1 MRSGRGDAERRG
13 DQRGKTLSGGQE
25 ILYPARQIA
34 TRVAEMG
41 RDISRTYGT
50 QRVDVVAILDNA
62 FVFAADLVR
71 HITSPVVC
79 HFVQAEMR
87 DVHLNGL
94 HRREVF
100 FSYNP
105 ELKGRDVLVVDA
117 VLHSGVTLEFFVRR
131 LMEREPRTVRVAVLL
146 DKPEERRVPLQP
158 DYLGFSAAS
167 NYLVGYGL
175 PDEEGLYRNLAHIAA
190 LNGSGASRKGKP
202 AAGRAGAGKKSGRG
216 GVARRRA
223 R

>member
-1 MRSGRGDAERRG
+1 MKADLKLEYTSG
-13 DQRGKTLSGGQE
+13 
-25 ILYPARQIA
+25 QIA
-34 TRVAEMG
+34 ARVAAMG
-41 RDISRTYGT
+41 REISRTYGT
-50 QRVDVVAILDNA
+50 QRVDVVAMLDNA

-71 HITSPVVC
+71 QITSPVVC
-79 HFVQAEMR
+79 HFVQAELR

-131 LMEREPRTVRVAVLL
+131 LMECAPRSVRVAILL

-175 PDEEGLYRNLAHIAA
+175 PDSEGLYRNLSHIAT
-190 LNGSGASRKGKP
+190 LNGSGASGKSKSS
-202 AAGRAGAGKKSGRG
+202 ARAGRARKPGGRG
-216 GVARRRA
+216 RGARRPA

>member
-1 MRSGRGDAERRG
+1 MYGDN
-13 DQRGKTLSGGQE
+13 
-25 ILYPARQIA
+25 
-34 TRVAEMG
+34 
-41 RDISRTYGT
+41 
-50 QRVDVVAILDNA
+50 RVDVVAMLDNA

-71 HITSPVVC
+71 QITSPVAC
-79 HFVQAEMR
+79 HFVQAELR
-87 DVHLNGL
+87 DVHLNGH

-117 VLHSGVTLEFFVRR
+117 VLHSGVTMEFFVRR
-131 LMEREPRTVRVAVLL
+131 LAEKHPRSVRVAVLL
-146 DKPEERRVPLQP
+146 DKPEERRVALQP

-175 PDEEGLYRNLAHIAA
+175 PDTEGLYRNLSCIAT
-190 LNGSGASRKGKP
+190 LDGSGAKRGSKRPGK
-202 AAGRAGAGKKSGRG
+202 AGGRRRG
-216 GVARRRA
+216 ARRPA

>member
-1 MRSGRGDAERRG
+1 MNRSLKV
-13 DQRGKTLSGGQE
+13 QYTS
-25 ILYPARQIA
+25 RQIA
-34 TRVAEMG
+34 ARVAEMG
-41 RDISRTYGT
+41 REISRTYGT
-50 QRVDVVAILDNA
+50 QRVDVVGILDNA

-71 HITSPVVC
+71 QITSPVVC
-79 HFVQAEMR
+79 HFVQAELR

-117 VLHSGVTLEFFVRR
+117 VLHSGVTLDFFVRR
-131 LMEREPRTVRVAVLL
+131 LMERQPHSVRVAVLL

-167 NYLVGYGL
+167 KYLVGYGL
-175 PDEEGLYRNLAHIAA
+175 PDSEGLYRNLSHIAT
-190 LNGSGASRKGKP
+190 LNGSGGGRKSRP
-202 AAGRAGAGKKSGRG
+202 AAGAERASRAGGAMG
-216 GVARRRA
+216 RA
-223 R
+223 RQRGKS

>member
-1 MRSGRGDAERRG
+1 
-13 DQRGKTLSGGQE
+13 LN
-25 ILYPARQIA
+25 PALEVEYTSRQIA
-34 TRVAEMG
+34 ARVAEMG
-41 RDISRTYGT
+41 SEISRTYGS
-50 QRVDVVAILDNA
+50 QRVDVVAMLGNA
-62 FVFAADLVR
+62 FIFAADLVR
-71 HITSPVVC
+71 QITSPVVC

-87 DVHLNGL
+87 DVDLNGL

-117 VLHSGVTLEFFVRR
+117 VLNSGVTLEFFVRR
-131 LMEREPRTVRVAVLL
+131 LVECQPRSVRIAVLL

-167 NYLVGYGL
+167 KYLVGYGL
-175 PDEEGLYRNLAHIAA
+175 PDAGGLYRNLSHIAT
-190 LNGSGASRKGKP
+190 LDGSEARRKSKSP
-202 AAGRAGAGKKSGRG
+202 ARHRRAGKTGRRGRG
-216 GVARRRA
+216 ARRPA

>member
-1 MRSGRGDAERRG
+1 MKSNLEVEYT
-13 DQRGKTLSGGQE
+13 Q
-25 ILYPARQIA
+25 RQIA
-34 TRVAEMG
+34 ARVEAMG
-41 RDISRTYGT
+41 RAISQTYGNS
-50 QRVDVVAILDNA
+50 RVDVVAMLDNA

-71 HITSPVVC
+71 QITSPVVC
-79 HFVQAEMR
+79 HFVQAELR

-117 VLHSGVTLEFFVRR
+117 VLHSGVTMEFFVRR
-131 LMEREPRTVRVAVLL
+131 LMEREPKSVRVAVLL

-175 PDEEGLYRNLAHIAA
+175 PDEEGKYRNLSYIAT
-190 LNGSGASRKGKP
+190 LNGSGASHRSKP
-202 AAGRAGAGKKSGRG
+202 AAKRAQTRKRSGRG
-216 GVARRRA
+216 RGAGRPAR
-223 R
+223 

>member
-1 MRSGRGDAERRG
+1 MKAGLKVAYTS
-13 DQRGKTLSGGQE
+13 S
-25 ILYPARQIA
+25 QIA
-34 TRVAEMG
+34 ARVAAMG
-41 RDISRTYGT
+41 REISRTYGT
-50 QRVDVVAILDNA
+50 QRVDVVAMLDNA

-71 HITSPVVC
+71 QITSPVVC
-79 HFVQAEMR
+79 HFVQAELR

-131 LMEREPRTVRVAVLL
+131 LMECEPRSVRVAILL

-175 PDEEGLYRNLAHIAA
+175 PDSEGLYRNLSHIAT
-190 LNGSGASRKGKP
+190 LNGSGASRKSKSS
-202 AAGRAGAGKKSGRG
+202 ARAGRARKPGGRG
-216 GVARRRA
+216 RGARRPA

>member
-1 MRSGRGDAERRG
+1 LKAGLKVAYTS
-13 DQRGKTLSGGQE
+13 S
-25 ILYPARQIA
+25 QIA
-34 TRVAEMG
+34 ARVAAMG
-41 RDISRTYGT
+41 REISRTYGT
-50 QRVDVVAILDNA
+50 QRVDVVAMLDNA

-71 HITSPVVC
+71 QITSPVVC
-79 HFVQAEMR
+79 HFVQAELR

-131 LMEREPRTVRVAVLL
+131 LMECEPRSVRVAILL

-175 PDEEGLYRNLAHIAA
+175 PDSEGLYRNLSHIAT
-190 LNGSGASRKGKP
+190 LNGSGASRKSKSS
-202 AAGRAGAGKKSGRG
+202 ARAGRARKPGGRG
-216 GVARRRA
+216 RGARRPA

>member
-1 MRSGRGDAERRG
+1 LKVEYTS
-13 DQRGKTLSGGQE
+13 Q
-25 ILYPARQIA
+25 QIA
-34 TRVAEMG
+34 KRVAEMG
-41 RDISRTYGT
+41 REISRTYGDR
-50 QRVDVVAILDNA
+50 RVDVVAMLDNA

-79 HFVQAEMR
+79 HFVQAELR
-87 DVHLNGL
+87 EVHLNGL
-94 HRREVF
+94 QRREVF

-131 LMEREPRTVRVAVLL
+131 LMEREPRSVRVAVLL

-175 PDEEGLYRNLAHIAA
+175 PDSEGLYRNLSHIAT
-190 LNGSGASRKGKP
+190 LDGGGASEGSRSSGP
-202 AAGRAGAGKKSGRG
+202 PRRAGSPRRAGKSGGRG
-216 GVARRRA
+216 RGVRRPAR
-223 R
+223 

>member
-1 MRSGRGDAERRG
+1 LKPALKVE
-13 DQRGKTLSGGQE
+13 
-25 ILYPARQIA
+25 YNARQIA
-34 TRVAEMG
+34 ARVAEMG
-41 RDISRTYGT
+41 REISRTYGN
-50 QRVDVVAILDNA
+50 QRVDVVAMLDNA

-71 HITSPVVC
+71 QITSPVVC

-117 VLHSGVTLEFFVRR
+117 VLHSGVTLEFFLRR
-131 LMEREPRTVRVAVLL
+131 LMECKPRSVRVAVLL

-167 NYLVGYGL
+167 NYVVGYGL
-175 PDEEGLYRNLAHIAA
+175 PDSQGLYRNLSHIAT
-190 LNGSGASRKGKP
+190 LDGSGARRKNESS
-202 AAGRAGAGKKSGRG
+202 AGANRAGKSGGHGRRERRP
-216 GVARRRA
+216 AR
-223 R
+223 

>member
-1 MRSGRGDAERRG
+1 MSRTMNVEYS
-13 DQRGKTLSGGQE
+13 
-25 ILYPARQIA
+25 ARQIA
-34 TRVAEMG
+34 ARVAEMG
-41 RDISRTYGT
+41 REISRTYGT
-50 QRVDVVAILDNA
+50 QRVDVVVILDNA

-71 HITSPVVC
+71 QITSPVMC
-79 HFVQAEMR
+79 HFVQAETR
-87 DVHLNGL
+87 DVDLNGL

-117 VLHSGVTLEFFVRR
+117 VLHSGVTLDFFVRR
-131 LMEREPRTVRVAVLL
+131 LMERQPRSVRVAVLM

-175 PDEEGLYRNLAHIAA
+175 PDEGGLHRNLSHIAT
-190 LNGSGASRKGKP
+190 LDGSEASRE
-202 AAGRAGAGKKSGRG
+202 RKSSAKGRG
-216 GVARRRA
+216 RGRGKSRPAR
-223 R
+223 

>member
-1 MRSGRGDAERRG
+1 VKRAVRIQYTSR
-13 DQRGKTLSGGQE
+13 E
-25 ILYPARQIA
+25 IAA
-34 TRVAEMG
+34 RVAAMG
-41 RDISRTYGT
+41 REISRTYGDS
-50 QRVDVVAILDNA
+50 RVDVVAMLDNA

-71 HITSPVVC
+71 QITSPVAC
-79 HFVQAEMR
+79 HFVQAELR

-117 VLHSGVTLEFFVRR
+117 VLHSGVTMEFFVRR
-131 LMEREPRTVRVAVLL
+131 LAERHPRSVRIAVLL
-146 DKPEERRVPLQP
+146 DKPGERRVALQP

-167 NYLVGYGL
+167 NYVVGYGL
-175 PDEEGLYRNLAHIAA
+175 PDSEGLYRNLSHIAT
-190 LNGSGASRKGKP
+190 LDGSGAKQGSTGSGK
-202 AAGRAGAGKKSGRG
+202 AGRRRG
-216 GVARRRA
+216 GARRPA

>member
-1 MRSGRGDAERRG
+1 LKSNLEVEYT
-13 DQRGKTLSGGQE
+13 Q
-25 ILYPARQIA
+25 RQIA
-34 TRVAEMG
+34 ARVEAMG
-41 RDISRTYGT
+41 RAISQTYGNS
-50 QRVDVVAILDNA
+50 RVDVVAMLDNA

-71 HITSPVVC
+71 QITSPVVC
-79 HFVQAEMR
+79 HFVQAELR

-117 VLHSGVTLEFFVRR
+117 VLHSGVTMEFFVRR
-131 LMEREPRTVRVAVLL
+131 LMEREPKSVRVAVLL

-175 PDEEGLYRNLAHIAA
+175 PDEEGKYRNLSYIAT
-190 LNGSGASRKGKP
+190 LNGSGASHRSKP
-202 AAGRAGAGKKSGRG
+202 AAKRAQTRKRSGRG
-216 GVARRRA
+216 RGAGRPAR
-223 R
+223 

>member
-1 MRSGRGDAERRG
+1 LKADLKLEYTSG
-13 DQRGKTLSGGQE
+13 
-25 ILYPARQIA
+25 QIA
-34 TRVAEMG
+34 ARVAAMG
-41 RDISRTYGT
+41 REISRTYGT
-50 QRVDVVAILDNA
+50 QRVDVVAMLDNA

-71 HITSPVVC
+71 QITSPVVC
-79 HFVQAEMR
+79 HFVQAELR

-131 LMEREPRTVRVAVLL
+131 LMECEPRSVRVAILL

-175 PDEEGLYRNLAHIAA
+175 PDSEGLYRNLSHIAT
-190 LNGSGASRKGKP
+190 LNGSGASGKSKSS
-202 AAGRAGAGKKSGRG
+202 ARAGRARKPGGRG
-216 GVARRRA
+216 RGARRPA